1 MQTSMLLHWLA
12 RPFQRYC
19 LRLATL
25 PHSHLNSTKGYP
37 KLFR

>member
-1 MQTSMLLHWLA
+1 MQTSTLLHWFA

-19 LRLATL
+19 LRLAAL
-25 PHSHLNSTKGYP
+25 PHSHLNSTKGYL